1 MAKKS
6 ILFLIG
12 WLLLLSSS
20 RAAAN
25 PWSNLKKIYFYDLS
39 GDISAVKENLA
50 QLDADNIVPAEKIEL
65 LQKLNE
71 LGDRYYQKKNFPLA
85 EAFFHKI
92 LTISPQD
99 AWPIY
104 NKLEKI
110 NKLKGNLLWNFR
122 NIGRQF
128 WLILHDFSGSFLL
141 LNIFLNV
148 LFFSSLLLF
157 YLSVVVLFLKYFKL
171 VTHDFILGGNSKFQS
186 KKLIFLLILL
196 LWPLAFLGG
205 WGYYPFL
212 FCGFMWFYFDH
223 EDRVNVKRI
232 VGILLAMTL
241 ISSFNSYLEKSL
253 QSPGFQTI
261 KNIFAGH
268 LFSEQRYNLFDN
280 EMKVMQA
287 YAYYNQHKAD
297 TALDILQ
304 ATGNN
309 YDSTLKLNLLG
320 NIYYEK
326 GNIAQS
332 IQYYRQSLSLDD
344 QNKVTLKNFTL
355 ALLKNND
362 PELFNF
368 YLKNYPEIMGY
379 KDKITVLQ
387 TIKLPQAI
395 LWKRLLNFSWQDF
408 HFWNF
413 SSNII
418 VEFFKFPILLA
429 CLLML
434 VYISLLKKLSPILGQ
449 STFCNKCTKIIK
461 KKSIE
466 QAHALCEDCYQLFL
480 IKDPIFLEAKIIKE
494 KEISRKFRLEFSL
507 SLIIS
512 LFIPGFYLNFKKR
525 NNVFTFIFLIFF
537 NVFAFTLFSAL
548 AFKNFFG
555 TIPMFINFIGIFAII
570 LYLVIGAF
578 SLRGDDHG
586 F

>member
-6 ILFLIG
+6 IMILIG
-12 WLLLLSSS
+12 LALLISFSW
-20 RAAAN
+20 AADN
-25 PWSNLKKIYFYDLS
+25 PWSNLKKIYFFDSS

-50 QLDADNIVPAEKIEL
+50 QLAARNLIPAEKIEL

-71 LGDRYYQKKNFPLA
+71 LGDRYYQKNNFPLA
-85 EAFFHKI
+85 EAFYQKI
-92 LTISPQD
+92 LLLSPQD

-104 NKLEKI
+104 NKLERI
-110 NKLKGNLLWNFR
+110 NKLNGHLLWNFK

-128 WLILHDFSGSFLL
+128 LLVSQDFSGTFLL
-141 LNIFLNV
+141 LNSFFNV

-157 YLSVVVLFLKYFKL
+157 YLSIVVMFFKYFKL
-171 VTHDFILGGNSKFQS
+171 VTHDFILGRNSKFQS

-196 LWPLAFLGG
+196 LWPLAVLGG

-223 EDRVNVKRI
+223 ADRVNIKRI

-241 ISSFNSYLEKSL
+241 INGVNNYLGKSL

-261 KNIFAGH
+261 KNIYAGH
-268 LFSEQRYNLFDN
+268 LFSEQNYNLFDT

-287 YAYYNQHKAD
+287 YAYYNQHETD

-309 YDSTLKLNLLG
+309 YNSTLKLNLLG
-320 NIYYEK
+320 NIYFEK

-332 IQYYRQSLSLDD
+332 IQFYRQSLSLDD
-344 QNKVTLKNFTL
+344 HNKVTLKNFTL
-355 ALLKNND
+355 ALLKNDD
-362 PELFNF
+362 PELFKF
-368 YLKNYPEIMGY
+368 YLKNYPEILVY
-379 KDKITVLQ
+379 KDKITVPQ
-387 TIKLPQAI
+387 TIKLSEKI
-395 LWKRLLNFSWQDF
+395 LWKRLLNFSWEDF
-408 HFWNF
+408 HVWNF
-413 SSNII
+413 LGNIA
-418 VEFFKFPILLA
+418 VEFFKIPVLLA
-429 CLLML
+429 CLIML

-461 KKSIE
+461 KKSLE
-466 QAHALCEDCYQLFL
+466 QAHTLCEDCYQLFL

-494 KEISRKFRLEFSL
+494 KEISRQFRCKYFL
-507 SLIIS
+507 SLIAS
-512 LFIPGFYLNFKKR
+512 LFIPGFCLNFKNKS
-525 NNVFTFIFLIFF
+525 NVFTFTFLLFF
-537 NVFAFTLFSAL
+537 NVFGFYLFGAL
-548 AFKNFFG
+548 TFKNFFG

-570 LYLVIGAF
+570 LYLAINAY

>member
-6 ILFLIG
+6 ILLLIG
-12 WLLLLSSS
+12 VVLLISF
-20 RAAAN
+20 AWATAN
-25 PWSNLKKIYFYDLS
+25 PWSNLKKIYFYDFS

-50 QLDADNIVPAEKIEL
+50 QLDAQDLIPTEKIEL

-85 EAFFHKI
+85 EAFYQKV
-92 LTISPQD
+92 LLISPRD

-104 NKLEKI
+104 NKLERI
-110 NKLKGNLLWNFR
+110 SKLKGNLLWNFN
-122 NIGRQF
+122 NIGRQL
-128 WLILHDFSGSFLL
+128 WLVSRDFSGTFLL
-141 LNIFLNV
+141 LNTFFNV

-157 YLSVVVLFLKYFKL
+157 YLSTAVLFLKYFKL
-171 VTHDFILGGNSKFQS
+171 VAYDFILGGNSKFQV
-186 KKLIFLLILL
+186 KKLVFLLVLL
-196 LWPLAFLGG
+196 LWPLAVLGG

-212 FCGFMWFYFDH
+212 FCGFMWFYFNHD
-223 EDRVNVKRI
+223 DRVNIKRI

-241 ISSFNSYLEKSL
+241 VSSVNNYLENSL

-261 KNIFAGH
+261 KNIYAGQ
-268 LFSEQRYNLFDN
+268 LFSEKSYNLFDN

-287 YAYYNQHKAD
+287 YAYYNQHKTD

-309 YDSTLKLNLLG
+309 YNSTLKLNLLG
-320 NIYYEK
+320 NIYFEK
-326 GNIAQS
+326 GNITHS
-332 IQYYRQSLSLDD
+332 IQFYRQSLSLDD

-355 ALLKNND
+355 ALLKNDD
-362 PELFNF
+362 PELFKF
-368 YLKNYPEIMGY
+368 YLKNYPEIQNY

-387 TIKLPQAI
+387 TIRLPESI

-413 SSNII
+413 LSNIA

-434 VYISLLKKLSPILGQ
+434 VYISLLKKLSLNLGQ

-466 QAHALCEDCYQLFL
+466 QAHTLCEDCYQLFL

-494 KEISRKFRLEFSL
+494 KEISRKFRLKYSL
-507 SLIIS
+507 SLIAS
-512 LFIPGFYLNFKKR
+512 LFIPGFCLNFKNK
-525 NNVFTFIFLIFF
+525 NNVFTFTFLLFF
-537 NVFAFTLFSAL
+537 NVFGFYLFSAL
-548 AFKNFFG
+548 TFKNFFG
-555 TIPMFINFIGIFAII
+555 TIPMFINFIGIMAII
-570 LYLVIGAF
+570 LYLAINAY

>member
-6 ILFLIG
+6 ILILTG
-12 WLLLLSSS
+12 LLLLISFSW
-20 RAAAN
+20 AAAN
-25 PWSNLKKIYFYDLS
+25 PWSNLKKIYFFDIS

-50 QLDADNIVPAEKIEL
+50 KLDAQNLIPTEKVEL

-71 LGDRYYQKKNFPLA
+71 LGDRYYQKKNFLLA
-85 EAFFHKI
+85 EAFYQKI
-92 LTISPQD
+92 LLLSPQD

-104 NKLEKI
+104 NKLQKI
-110 NKLKGNLLWNFR
+110 NRLKGNLFWNFK
-122 NIGRQF
+122 NIWRQF
-128 WLILHDFSGSFLL
+128 GLASRDFSASFLL
-141 LNIFLNV
+141 LNSFFNV

-157 YLSVVVLFLKYFKL
+157 YLTITVMFLKYFRL
-171 VTHDFILGGNSKFQS
+171 VTHDFILGGNSKFKN
-186 KKLIFLLILL
+186 KKLILLLILL
-196 LWPLAFLGG
+196 LWPMAVLSG

-223 EDRVNVKRI
+223 ADRVNIKRI

-241 ISSFNSYLEKSL
+241 ISSVNNYLEKSL

-261 KNIFAGH
+261 KNIYTGH
-268 LFSEQRYNLFDN
+268 LFPEQKYNLFDN

-287 YAYYNQHKAD
+287 YAYCNQHKTD

-304 ATGNN
+304 STGNN
-309 YDSTLKLNLLG
+309 YNTTLKLNLLG
-320 NIYYEK
+320 NIYFEK

-332 IQYYRQSLSLDD
+332 IQFYRQSLSMDD
-344 QNKVTLKNFTL
+344 KNKVTLKNFTL

-362 PELFNF
+362 PELFKF
-368 YLKNYPEIMGY
+368 YLRNYPEILDY

-387 TIKLPQAI
+387 TIKLPKTR
-395 LWKRLLNFSWQDF
+395 LWTRLLNFSWQDF

-413 SSNII
+413 LGNIA

-434 VYISLLKKLSPILGQ
+434 VYISLLKKLSPLLGQ
-449 STFCNKCTKIIK
+449 STFCNKCAKIIR

-466 QAHALCEDCYQLFL
+466 QAHPLCEDCYQLFL

-494 KEISRKFRLEFSL
+494 KEISRKSRFQYSL

-512 LFIPGFYLNFKKR
+512 LFIPGFSLNFKNK
-525 NNVFTFIFLIFF
+525 NNIFTFTFLLFF
-537 NVFAFTLFSAL
+537 NVFGFYLFSAL
-548 AFKNFFG
+548 TFKNFFG

-570 LYLVIGAF
+570 LYLAINAY
-578 SLRGDDHG
+578 SLLGDDHG